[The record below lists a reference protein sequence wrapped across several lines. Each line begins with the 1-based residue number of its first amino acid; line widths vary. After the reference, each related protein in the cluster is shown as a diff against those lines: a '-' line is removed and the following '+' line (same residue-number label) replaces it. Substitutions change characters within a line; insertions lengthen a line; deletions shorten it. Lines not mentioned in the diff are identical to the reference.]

1 MSVEWLP
8 GSSVLD
14 ERIERDTARDVAESF
29 VGGVP
34 VSLPLLVENSMLDI
48 ADPPLG
54 RSLAYR
60 SGSPGTSAVPA

>member
-1 MSVEWLP
+1 MEWLP
-8 GSSVLD
+8 GSSFLG

-48 ADPPLG
+48 ADHSRG
-54 RSLAYR
+54 RSPACR